1 MNFGS
6 RIYNA
11 LKGFIVVVTL
21 VASVLVFAG
30 VATGDLQY
38 IVGTIMLI
46 VAIFAGFDVW
56 GMAELRKQVDRLTVE
71 NNRYTENNNQFIL
84 SNDKLKKQVN
94 KLSSSQEILEK
105 ENKKLSINV
114 KKQEEHLNKLLKIQ
128 KQSKQLIASLMNMGS
143 DYADLNNEL
152 GKNVN
157 KITNVSDAM
166 EIILNKLAVQK
177 FDEIDENDDGIIT
190 QDELIKWA
198 SQK

>member
-84 SNDKLKKQVN
+84 SNDKLRKQVN

-114 KKQEEHLNKLLKIQ
+114 KKQEEQLNKLLKIQ

-166 EIILNKLAVQK
+166 EILLNKLAVQK

-198 SQK
+198 S